1 MDLNNNRFNFRS
13 SQESLFGCSS
23 QDSVSSS
30 FLGSPTSAE
39 TQDTNYSSGYSGGG
53 GGGDGY
59 IDDVFDVSLLKSSS
73 QSTTDSIISIG
84 DGKDIDGNGNGNGD
98 YHDRTQTRRLKNRES
113 AARSRQKIKNR
124 LQILEIQQKQLLNRK
139 HAIENEKSVA
149 IKEVD
154 RLESSMLNLKITQIT
169 NSLVKKEIID
179 GNHQLNL
186 QQQQQQQQTSITFNS
201 LNNLGN
207 ALIKTEESSSILQ
220 P

>member
-1 MDLNNNRFNFRS
+1 MNFSGNNFVETFPNKLQTTNQTIRNMDLNNNRFNFRS

-84 DGKDIDGNGNGNGD
+84 DGKDIDGNGNGCT
-98 YHDRTQTRRLKNRES
+98 TQ
-113 AARSRQKIKNR
+113 SRNWCS
-124 LQILEIQQKQLLNRK
+124 EKQ
-139 HAIENEKSVA
+139 
-149 IKEVD
+149 
-154 RLESSMLNLKITQIT
+154 NLKLA
-169 NSLVKKEIID
+169 S
-179 GNHQLNL
+179 
-186 QQQQQQQQTSITFNS
+186 
-201 LNNLGN
+201 
-207 ALIKTEESSSILQ
+207 
-220 P
+220 